1 MVRPLDQK
9 RFVSLTD
16 AFIDIRTSILNKTA
30 FQDRWLLEPREFA
43 FRNNQE
49 RINLLEPAIKWKRKV
64 K

>member
-30 FQDRWLLEPREFA
+30 FQVRWLLEPREFA

-49 RINLLEPAIKWKRKV
+49 RINLLEPAIKWKRKL